1 MEMLIEILLAWI
13 GKNSDY
19 DTSAL
24 SRPVVVEMSAEQIT
38 REMYSDVPDLVPTS
52 GIDQRVLALYSWDEG
67 TTGTI
72 YIVRAEDTEGAQA
85 GEDPLDNPVFQ
96 ERLLHELIHHVQF
109 RSGAYDRFPCTSFG
123 EKQAYLLGG
132 LFLKQRHVTDPLPN
146 RNLLAHIYS
155 RC

>member
-1 MEMLIEILLAWI
+1 MEMLIEILLVWI

-19 DTSAL
+19 DTSDLPA
-24 SRPVVVEMSAEQIT
+24 PVVVEMTAEQLT

-52 GIDQRVLALYSWDEG
+52 GIDQRVFALYSWDEG
-67 TTGTI
+67 ATGTI
-72 YIVRAEDTEGAQA
+72 YIRRAEDTEGVQA
-85 GEDPLDNPVFQ
+85 GEEPLENPVFQ

-109 RSGAYDRFPCTSFG
+109 QTGAYNAFPCRAFG

-132 LFLKQRHVTDPLPN
+132 LFLSKRHARDPLPN
-146 RNLLAHIYS
+146 RRLLAHIYS